1 MNDAAPSGAPRRRHW
16 LVIVA
21 GAFILLLGIA
31 GLIGNIVRPGD
42 SYWSKPFGP
51 WGLVLSLGLDAVFI
65 ALGGYLLA
73 RGRRERPPG
82 VSVLS
87 RVDAY
92 ATRAGERSRWTGYS
106 PTKRRVAASLLT
118 VEAAIVS
125 FGTSWLLLRSDE
137 AGVAPWFIGG
147 CVFLWFTA
155 FVWGLTINPTK
166 ATKWALLLGPSLIL
180 VVGVGGSLLS
190 WPLTS

>member
-1 MNDAAPSGAPRRRHW
+1 
-16 LVIVA
+16 
-21 GAFILLLGIA
+21 
-31 GLIGNIVRPGD
+31 
-42 SYWSKPFGP
+42 
-51 WGLVLSLGLDAVFI
+51 VLSLGFDAVFI
-65 ALGGYLLA
+65 ALGGYVLA
-73 RGRRERPPG
+73 RGRRERPPR
-82 VSVLS
+82 VRVLS

-125 FGTSWLLLRSDE
+125 FGTSWLLLRSE
-137 AGVAPWFIGG
+137 KAGVAPWLIGG
-147 CVFLWFTA
+147 CVFIWFTA

-166 ATKWALLLGPSLIL
+166 ATKWALLLGPPLIL

-190 WPLTS
+190 WALTS

>member
-1 MNDAAPSGAPRRRHW
+1 
-16 LVIVA
+16 
-21 GAFILLLGIA
+21 
-31 GLIGNIVRPGD
+31 LIGNIVRPED
-42 SYWSKPFGP
+42 SYWSETYGP
-51 WGLVLSLGLDAVFI
+51 WGLVLSLGVDTTCI
-65 ALGGYLLA
+65 ALGGYLLS
-73 RGRRERPPG
+73 RGRRERPSG

-106 PTKRRVAASLLT
+106 PTKRRVTASLLT

-125 FGTSWLLLRSDE
+125 FGTSWLLLSEE

-147 CVFLWFTA
+147 CVFIWFTA

-166 ATKWALLLGPSLIL
+166 ATKWALLLGPPLIL

-190 WPLTS
+190 WALTS